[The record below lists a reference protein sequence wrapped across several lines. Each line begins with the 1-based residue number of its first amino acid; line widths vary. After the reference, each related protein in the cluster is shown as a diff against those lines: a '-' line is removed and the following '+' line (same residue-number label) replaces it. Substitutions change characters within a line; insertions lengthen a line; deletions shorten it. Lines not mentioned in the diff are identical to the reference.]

1 MITTAGKTHIKRFLA
16 GYVSA
21 IGQSIAF
28 GIGGASEALSDYAL
42 QLEVASA
49 PINMTYYDF
58 ANNRLVFKASVP
70 EDYVGKIYEIGVYST
85 ATNPIT
91 ADYAS
96 RLISTFDSATENWI
110 DINTSA
116 FAPFASTNTRV
127 GDDSL
132 RLTPAANATSTYA
145 LQNVSLDLS
154 GYSAADIL
162 VFAYNVGNAN
172 TSTLRIRFMTDNAN
186 YFDFDLGSQTAGYKF
201 TQRTVGSAT
210 VTGAPTWSNITQ
222 IQVTAISGS
231 GGASAIDFDAIRIL
245 DIDSPQTDYVLV
257 ARKVLATPVTSVA
270 GMPQDIEFTL
280 DVSV

>member
-16 GYVSA
+16 GYASA

-42 QLEVASA
+42 QLEVASS

-85 ATNPIT
+85 ATNPVT

-110 DINTSA
+110 DTTTSA
-116 FAPFASTNTRV
+116 YAPFSTANTRV

-132 RLTPAANATSTYA
+132 NLTPGASATSTYA
-145 LQNVSLDLS
+145 LQNISLDLS
-154 GYSAADIL
+154 GYSAADIF

-172 TSTLRIRFMTDNAN
+172 TSTLRIRFMTDSSN
-186 YFDFDLGSQTAGYKF
+186 YFDFNLGSQTAGYKF

-222 IQVTAISGS
+222 IQVTAISGA

-280 DVSV
+280 DVSI